1 MRARRSGV
9 CWHCMAPLDTAHAPL
24 RGVYAV
30 VRMHR
35 RPLVERIGHYAYF
48 ADVETGLLSVLTEMV
63 VLSDATPY
71 GDNVRF
77 GRNHPFWDE
86 CPVLGRLSRS
96 DRFGMVSKIGRKT
109 ENTKSRYVF
118 SPPRGAAHLPYI

>member
-1 MRARRSGV
+1 
-9 CWHCMAPLDTAHAPL
+9 MAPLDTAHAPFSAL
-24 RGVYAV
+24 LAV
-30 VRMHR
+30 VRMRR

-77 GRNHPFWDE
+77 GRNHPFWE
-86 CPVLGRLSRS
+86 GYPVLGRLSRS
-96 DRFGMVSKIGRKT
+96 DRFGLVSKIGRKT
-109 ENTKSRYVF
+109 ENTESRYVF
-118 SPPRGAAHLPYI
+118 SYARGAAHLPYYIGGFFKRFRD